1 MKTAV
6 VVFFDIV
13 SFSKFPSRIQKNLVD
28 SVTKTVLS
36 LLGSLLEV
44 SKEQP
49 EVIALP
55 TGEGMALVFIRNEKQ
70 AWDIK
75 IIMDLIY
82 SLQEW
87 ASKENAIDS
96 YVQLRIGVHTGQ
108 IEIIVDVNRRPNVCG
123 HTINFTQR
131 VMDSAN
137 ARQVLFSDDAFNELV
152 GLAFPQYSF
161 SPKCFASFE
170 GPYQVMAKHNM
181 PMLVRKIVITPSQG
195 WWSNEDPISK
205 DMITVQL
212 TPLPKEIFGQ
222 FSDRISS
229 AENVALI
236 QLTGDRIL
244 EALKSG
250 KVQLSSKLKQLLV
263 FMPDPGIYGA
273 MKLPAHY
280 SIQDYT
286 ENCIRGW
293 KEYLTTLKLQNSFC
307 IVKLGLFEE
316 PPYFGAS
323 FVDWQKPHGKIHVS
337 PYVWSTTSADCPGYE
352 LEWLG
357 PQPSPAYQKYVIG
370 LDSLNAHS
378 SNLI

>member
-1 MKTAV
+1 
-6 VVFFDIV
+6 
-13 SFSKFPSRIQKNLVD
+13 
-28 SVTKTVLS
+28 
-36 LLGSLLEV
+36 
-44 SKEQP
+44 
-49 EVIALP
+49 
-55 TGEGMALVFIRNEKQ
+55 MALTFIRNEKQ

-75 IIMDLIY
+75 IIMNLIY
-82 SLQEW
+82 GLQEW
-87 ASKENAIDS
+87 ASKESAIGSD
-96 YVQLRIGVHTGQ
+96 VQLRVGVHIGQ
-108 IEIIVDVNRRPNVCG
+108 IEIIVDVNHRPNVCG

-137 ARQVLFSDDAFNELV
+137 AKQVLFSDYAFNELV
-152 GLAFPQYSF
+152 GLAFPKYSF
-161 SPKCFASFE
+161 SSGCTASFE
-170 GPYQVMAKHNM
+170 GPYQVMAKHNV
-181 PMLVRKIVITPSQG
+181 PILVRKVVITPSQR

-212 TPLPKEIFGQ
+212 TPLPKVIIGQ
-222 FSDRISS
+222 FSARISS

-250 KVQLSSKLKQLLV
+250 KVQLSSESKRLLV
-263 FMPDPGIYGA
+263 FMPDPEIYGA

-293 KEYLTTLKLQNSFC
+293 KEYLMTFKRQNSFC
-307 IVKLGLFEE
+307 IVKLGLFKE

-337 PYVWSTTSADCPGYE
+337 PYVWSTKSEDCPGYE

-357 PQPSPAYQKYVIG
+357 PQPPPVYKKYVIG
-370 LDSLNAHS
+370 LDSLNAHT

>member
-13 SFSKFPSRIQKNLVD
+13 GFSKFPSQIQKKLVD
-28 SVTKTVLS
+28 SVTKKVLS
-36 LLGSLLEV
+36 LLGPLLEV
-44 SKEQP
+44 SQERP

-55 TGEGMALVFIRNEKQ
+55 TGDGMALAFIRNEKQ

-75 IIMDLIY
+75 IIMNLIY

-87 ASKENAIDS
+87 ASKESSIDS
-96 YVQLRIGVHTGQ
+96 DVQLRVGVHTGQ
-108 IEIIVDVNRRPNVCG
+108 IEIIDDVNRRPNVCG

-152 GLAFPQYSF
+152 GLAFSKYSF
-161 SPKCFASFE
+161 SPECTASFE

-181 PMLVRKIVITPSQG
+181 PMLVRKVVISPSQG
-195 WWSNEDPISK
+195 WWSNEDPISEN
-205 DMITVQL
+205 MITVQL
-212 TPLPKEIFGQ
+212 THLPKQIIGQ

-236 QLTGDRIL
+236 QLTGDHIL

-250 KVQLSSKLKQLLV
+250 KVQLSSNLKQLLV
-263 FMPDPGIYGA
+263 FMPDPEIYGA
-273 MKLPAHY
+273 MDLPAYY
-280 SIQDYT
+280 SIHDYT
-286 ENCIRGW
+286 EKCVIGW
-293 KEYLTTLKLQNSFC
+293 KKYLTILKRQNSFC
-307 IVKLGLFEE
+307 IVKLGLFKE

-337 PYVWSTTSADCPGYE
+337 PYVWSIKSEECPGYE

-357 PQPSPAYQKYVIG
+357 PQPPLVYQKYVIG
-370 LDSLNAHS
+370 LDSLNART
-378 SNLI
+378 SNLV